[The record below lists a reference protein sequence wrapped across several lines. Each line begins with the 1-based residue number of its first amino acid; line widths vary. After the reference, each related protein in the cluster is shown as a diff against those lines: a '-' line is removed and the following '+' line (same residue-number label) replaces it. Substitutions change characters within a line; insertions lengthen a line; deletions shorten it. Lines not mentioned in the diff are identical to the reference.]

1 MEWLNSLEP
10 HWFWLLAGLLLGA
23 AEIIIPGFFLIWFAI
38 AAVITG
44 MLAFVLPD
52 AVALQIGVF
61 AVVAVAMVYFGRR
74 WFAANPI
81 VSSDPLLNDRSAR
94 LVGEIVTVVDAIEH
108 GSGRVKVGDS
118 VWSAKGADAAV
129 GAKVRIS
136 GANGSVLM
144 VEGV

>member
-23 AEIIIPGFFLIWFAI
+23 AEIIVPGFFLIWFAI

-44 MLAFVLPD
+44 LLAFVLPD

-129 GAKVRIS
+129 GAKVRIT

>member
-44 MLAFVLPD
+44 LLAFVLPD

>member
-44 MLAFVLPD
+44 LLAFVLPD

-118 VWSAKGADAAV
+118 VWSAKGADALA
-129 GAKVRIS
+129 GARVRIT

>member
-38 AAVITG
+38 AAAITG
-44 MLAFVLPD
+44 LLAFVLPD

>member
-23 AEIIIPGFFLIWFAI
+23 AEIIVPGFFLIWFAI

-44 MLAFVLPD
+44 LLAFVLPD

>member
-94 LVGEIVTVVDAIEH
+94 LVGEIVTVVEAIEH

-118 VWSAKGADAAV
+118 VWSAKGADAMI
-129 GAKVRIS
+129 GSKVKIT

>member
-23 AEIIIPGFFLIWFAI
+23 AEIIVPGFFLIWFAI
-38 AAVITG
+38 AAVVTG
-44 MLAFVLPD
+44 MLAFVLPG
-52 AVALQIGVF
+52 AIALQIGVF